1 MDKEQKKK
9 IKRIEA
15 EATDILGS
23 AQMVTIEGQPFLDAQ
38 GEKQYLKHES
48 LDEEQDQRK
57 PKDKTRM

>member
-15 EATDILGS
+15 EATDVLGS
-23 AQMVTIEGQPFLDAQ
+23 AQMVTIAGQPFLDDE
-38 GEKQYLKHES
+38 GDKQYLRHET